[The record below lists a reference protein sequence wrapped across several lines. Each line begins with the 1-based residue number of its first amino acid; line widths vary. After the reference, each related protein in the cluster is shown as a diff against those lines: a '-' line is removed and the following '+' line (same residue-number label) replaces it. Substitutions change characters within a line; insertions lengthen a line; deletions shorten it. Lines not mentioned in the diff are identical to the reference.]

1 MHFFSFW
8 TPTSPLPSFCNRRGG
23 IEITWIVYS
32 QLTYEENWKT
42 EAGLE
47 FTTIAFHVHWCSYY
61 TSCRQARIQEKMDLL
76 KISRFPD
83 FTQCLPDSS
92 QRFLDLSLTKL
103 FKVCKCV
110 CCGSLN
116 PRLSC
121 PVHMRIKYRFVV
133 ISTWGNILNY

>member
-1 MHFFSFW
+1 MRKTEKLRRDSN
-8 TPTSPLPSFCNRRGG
+8 SRPLRFMYIGALTIRVVARRG
-23 IEITWIVYS
+23 YR
-32 QLTYEENWKT
+32 K
-42 EAGLE
+42 
-47 FTTIAFHVHWCSYY
+47 
-61 TSCRQARIQEKMDLL
+61 KMDLL

-133 ISTWGNILNY
+133 ISTLREHIKLLNDYYIFLEIFHYNIKIM